1 MIVTL
6 GCILLGVLA
15 SLPVLVPWWRGGKGS
30 AAPVGKGKGAAPAA
44 AGRSRDVKSLIP
56 WIASFCVGALAS
68 TCSGGVIGNAG
79 RWIVARSGSGGD
91 TVIRVLTGAPSQSA
105 VRSSAGVMTAGA
117 AVLYIAAIV
126 TLYLVAKK
134 ADKGTR
140 LKILSGAYSGI
151 TLGGAN
157 GIAGLVAAALLPA
170 LTSGGG
176 MLSGTVL

>member
-15 SLPVLVPWWRGGKGS
+15 AMPVLIPWWRGGKSTPAKGLS
-30 AAPVGKGKGAAPAA
+30 KGTPGGK
-44 AGRSRDVKSLIP
+44 RDVKTLIP
-56 WIASFCVGALAS
+56 FIAAFCCGALAS
-68 TCSGGVIGNAG
+68 TCSGGVIGNM
-79 RWIVARSGSGGD
+79 ARRTIGASDRGGD
-91 TVIRVLTGAPSQSA
+91 TIIRVLTGAPSESA
-105 VRSSAGVMTAGA
+105 VRSAAGVMTAGA

-126 TLYLVAKK
+126 VLVVVARR
-134 ADKGTR
+134 ADKATR

-157 GIAGLVAAALLPA
+157 GIAGLVAVALLPA

-176 MLSGTVL
+176 LLSGTVL